1 MKTKRTTTKK
11 SQARKPA
18 RRKRAAPAAKRR
30 ARRTVKGRTPRS
42 AARKRP
48 ATKARRR
55 KRAAPKRRP
64 VARKRRTAAP
74 RKKTPGAA
82 AAGASAERP
91 RARLVTGWQ
100 RGLGGEAGGQS
111 GDLEAIPR
119 REDVDSESVE
129 ELLEEGQS
137 WEAGIVS
144 GVEHADDETGEVR
157 TREVPEDDVPEEY
170 RDDKG

>member
-1 MKTKRTTTKK
+1 MKRKRTTTKK
-11 SQARKPA
+11 SKARKPA
-18 RRKRAAPAAKRR
+18 GRKRSAPAAKRR
-30 ARRTVKGRTPRS
+30 AARTATK
-42 AARKRP
+42 KRP
-48 ATKARRR
+48 AAKARSR

-64 VARKRRTAAP
+64 AAVPKRRTAAP
-74 RKKTPGAA
+74 KKAA
-82 AAGASAERP
+82 PPPRAGAAGASVERP

-144 GVEHADDETGEVR
+144 GVETADNETGEVR

-170 RDDKG
+170 RDDEDGEKG